1 MKKTWIKSVGLTVL
15 FIVLYL
21 LASAISPI
29 FQRIYLV
36 SGGWMTRVKG
46 LQLSLLGEIFP
57 IFMILLFSRYLLKLT
72 TEDLWLK
79 PPQKTLSYLRGYLAG
94 IILFSSFIGSSLLIK
109 HLVYAGKGN
118 LPLVDIVIY
127 LPAFAIQSFQEELL
141 TRGLLQRLIK
151 NKWGVWPSILLPSF
165 IFAALHLANSGMHL
179 IAFMNI
185 FLVGIVFALMVYAT
199 GSLWYAAAAHAA
211 WNYVQG
217 VIYGQN
223 VSGIELGGSLLRF
236 DTIGKTEL
244 LTGGQ
249 FGPEGSIIVTLIL
262 SIALLYYYQKYKRTE
277 EKEMTIL

>member
-1 MKKTWIKSVGLTVL
+1 MKKTWIKSLGLTIL

-21 LASAISPI
+21 LSSAISAI
-29 FQRIYLV
+29 FHRIYLLA
-36 SGGWMTRVKG
+36 GGKISLVKG

-57 IFMILLFSRYLLKLT
+57 ILMILLFSHFLLKLR
-72 TEDLWLK
+72 TEDFWLK
-79 PPQKTLSYLRGYLAG
+79 PPQKTLSYLKGYLVG
-94 IILFSSFIGSSLLIK
+94 VILFSSFIGISLLVK
-109 HLVYAGKGN
+109 NLVYTGKAN
-118 LPLVDIVIY
+118 LPMVDILIY

-179 IAFMNI
+179 IAFVNI

-217 VIYGQN
+217 VIYGQH
-223 VSGIELGGSLLRF
+223 VSGIELGGSLFRF
-236 DTIGKTEL
+236 DTIGKSEL

-262 SIALLYYYQKYKRTE
+262 SIGLLYYYQKYRRTE
-277 EKEMTIL
+277 EKEMSIL